1 MLKQFRLD
9 TLVEIET
16 DPLGR
21 VEFLWDLLALLFQL
35 CGFLFLVLKQ
45 LLDILA
51 EFESEDTATLLL
63 K

>member
-1 MLKQFRLD
+1 MKQFRLD
-9 TLVEIET
+9 ALVEVET

-21 VEFLWDLLALLFQL
+21 VEFLWNLLALLFQL

>member
-9 TLVEIET
+9 TLVEVET

-35 CGFLFLVLKQ
+35 CCFLFLVLKQ

-51 EFESEDTATLLL
+51 KFKSEDTATLLL

>member
-45 LLDILA
+45 LLDVLA

>member
-1 MLKQFRLD
+1 MKQFRLD

-21 VEFLWDLLALLFQL
+21 VEFFWDLLTLFFQL
-35 CGFLFLVLKQ
+35 CSFLFLVLKQ

-51 EFESEDTATLLL
+51 KFESEDTATLLL

>member
-21 VEFLWDLLALLFQL
+21 VEFFWDLLALLFEL
-35 CGFLFLVLKQ
+35 SGFLFLVLKQ

-51 EFESEDTATLLL
+51 KFESEDTATLLL

>member
-1 MLKQFRLD
+1 MKEFRLD

-45 LLDILA
+45 LLDVLA
-51 EFESEDTATLLL
+51 EFKSEDTATLLL